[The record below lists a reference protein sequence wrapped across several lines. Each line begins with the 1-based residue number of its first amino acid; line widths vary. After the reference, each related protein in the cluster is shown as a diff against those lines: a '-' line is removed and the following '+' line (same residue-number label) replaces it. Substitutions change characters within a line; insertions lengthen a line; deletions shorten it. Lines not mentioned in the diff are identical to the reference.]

1 MKRVEDE
8 SLQSLQR
15 TYVSSSSV
23 RSSSS
28 SSDSS
33 TSSKLVIDE
42 FNEPSKSI
50 EDIDP
55 DQSDKKINKK
65 SVDSTVP
72 STSAQTENISK
83 PKSTRRSSISDSK
96 RWDDISLISIHQS
109 H

>member
-8 SLQSLQR
+8 SLQRLQR

-55 DQSDKKINKK
+55 DQSDKRINRK
-65 SVDSTVP
+65 SVDSAVP
-72 STSAQTENISK
+72 STSAQKEIISK
-83 PKSTRRSSISDSK
+83 PKSARRSSIGDSK
-96 RWDDISLISIHQS
+96 RWVIFL
-109 H
+109 